1 MSFNIFKIIEEVE
14 VENISFESFC
24 DIVEVEESATF
35 ESIANE
41 GILSMFSRD
50 PNKVITADMKNG
62 LKAGVKIEYTKGQ
75 KLKNKAVFKKVE
87 LAYGVELPAD
97 LKKFIELY
105 NGCDIIS
112 GENRYEMLSFNED
125 SQGQSVLYDSTVS
138 IFKDKKINFIPLI
151 NDGFGNYYGVT
162 NDSKIGLYNHENDEI
177 KEIADTWSNFLTTK
191 NL

>member
-1 MSFNIFKIIEEVE
+1 MTDIFKIIEEVSLE
-14 VENISFESFC
+14 SINFESFC
-24 DIVEVEESATF
+24 NVIETDESESF

-41 GILSMFSRD
+41 GLLDFIKGD
-50 PNKVITADMKNG
+50 PNKIKTADMKNG
-62 LKAGVKIEYTKGQ
+62 LKDGVKIKYTKGQ
-75 KLKNKAVFKKVE
+75 KLKDKAVFKKVE

-105 NGCDIIS
+105 NGCTIEGKYTWEI
-112 GENRYEMLSFNED
+112 LSFNED

-151 NDGFGNYYGVT
+151 NDGSGNYYGVT
-162 NDSKIGLYNHENDEI
+162 SSGKIGLYNHENDEV
-177 KEIADTWSNFLTTK
+177 KEVADTWSNFLTTK

>member
-1 MSFNIFKIIEEVE
+1 MSFDIFKLIEEVE
-14 VENISFESFC
+14 VEGISFESFC
-24 DIVEVEESATF
+24 DVVEVEESATF

-62 LKAGVKIEYTKGQ
+62 LKDGVKIKYTKGQ
-75 KLKNKAVFKKVE
+75 KLKDKSVFKKVE

-105 NGCDIIS
+105 NGCTIKGKS
-112 GENRYEMLSFNED
+112 TWEMSNFNEG
-125 SQGQSVLYDSTVS
+125 SNLYVLNELKY
-138 IFKDKKINFIPLI
+138 IKDDIKVNFIPLI

-162 NDSKIGLYNHENDEI
+162 SNGKIGFLNHENGEI
-177 KEIADTWSNFLTTK
+177 EEVADTWSNFLTTK